1 MKIAYFSNYFN
12 HHQKPIGDIFNEMS
26 NIEYTFVATETIPE
40 FRVKLGYKKISADY
54 VIDTTVSID
63 NKRKAMRLAKEADV
77 AIFMAGGLEE
87 YIIPRLKLNK
97 LTFEVSERRFK
108 RGYINMLSPNLI
120 KHQIMYFLFGRKAP
134 LYLLCSSAY
143 AANDYNFLGSY
154 VDRCFKWAYFTH
166 VDCNYSL
173 STNRNDGFVKI
184 MWCGRFIDWKH
195 PELPILLASRL
206 KTMGYQFSID
216 MYGNGK
222 LLKDMM
228 ELAKDNSVDDVV
240 HFCGNHHN
248 EAILEAMRAHQIYLF
263 TSDRN
268 EGWGAVA
275 NESMSNGCALVGSE
289 QIGSVPF
296 LVEDNINGLIYKGTD
311 IDSLTEKVKY
321 LLDNPLHLDRIRR
334 NAVKTMQD
342 VWSPQVAAERFVR
355 LAENLHLGKN
365 TPYSV
370 GPCSKAT
377 PIHNN

>member
-120 KHQIMYFLFGRKAP
+120 KHQIMYFLYGRNAP

-166 VDCNYSL
+166 VDYNFSL
-173 STNRNDGFVKI
+173 PTYKNDDFIRI
-184 MWCGRFIDWKH
+184 MWCGRYIDWKH
-195 PELPILLASRL
+195 PEIPILVASKL
-206 KTMGYQFSID
+206 KSFGYNFSID
-216 MYGNGK
+216 MYGDGK
-222 LLKDMM
+222 LLKDIVQ
-228 ELAKDNSVDDVV
+228 LAKDNSVNDVV
-240 HFCGNHHN
+240 NFCGNHHN
-248 EAILEAMRAHQIYLF
+248 ETILEAMRHHQIFLF

-275 NESMSNGCALVGSE
+275 NESMSNGCALVGSDL
-289 QIGSVPF
+289 IGSVPF
-296 LVEDNINGLIYKGTD
+296 LVEDNINGLIYRGTD
-311 IDSLTEKVKY
+311 IDSLTERIKY
-321 LLDNPLHLDRIRR
+321 LFDNPLVLERIRR
-334 NAVKTMQD
+334 NAIKTMQD
-342 VWSPQVAAERFVR
+342 VWSPKIAAERFIT
-355 LAENLHLGKN
+355 LAENLLLGKPN
-365 TPYSV
+365 PYV
-370 GPCSKAT
+370 TGPCSKAT
-377 PIHNN
+377 PIKK

>member
-120 KHQIMYFLFGRKAP
+120 KHQIMYFLYGRNAP

-143 AANDYNFLGSY
+143 AANEYNFLGSY

-166 VDCNYSL
+166 VDYNFSL
-173 STNRNDGFVKI
+173 PTYRNDDFIRI
-184 MWCGRFIDWKH
+184 MWCGRYIDWKH
-195 PELPILLASRL
+195 PEIPILVASKL
-206 KTMGYQFSID
+206 KSFGYNFSID
-216 MYGNGK
+216 MYGDGK
-222 LLKDMM
+222 LLKDIV
-228 ELAKDNSVDDVV
+228 ELAKDNSVNDVV
-240 HFCGNHHN
+240 NFCGNHHN
-248 EAILEAMRAHQIYLF
+248 ETILEAMRHHQIFLF

-275 NESMSNGCALVGSE
+275 NESMSNGCALVGSDL
-289 QIGSVPF
+289 IGSVPF
-296 LVEDNINGLIYKGTD
+296 LVEDNINGLIYRGTD
-311 IDSLTEKVKY
+311 IDSLTERIKY
-321 LLDNPLHLDRIRR
+321 LFDNPDR
-334 NAVKTMQD
+334 K
-342 VWSPQVAAERFVR
+342 
-355 LAENLHLGKN
+355 
-365 TPYSV
+365 SV
-370 GPCSKAT
+370 V
-377 PIHNN
+377 